1 MPPLFT
7 VLIVTFNGRHHLG
20 PCLAAL
26 AAQTLP
32 RHRFEVVLVDNASA
46 DDTIP
51 LVEGQF
57 PWVRVVRVDEN
68 RGFSG
73 GNNAGLP
80 FVRGRYLVLLNNDTV
95 ADPHWLAE
103 LVAEV
108 QPGRAV
114 ASKLVFAGQ
123 PTLLNSAGLQLLR
136 DGRAVDRGFRHPDRG
151 QFESPGPV
159 FAGCGA
165 AVVIDTH
172 HLTGDVFDPRYF
184 VYYEDLDAAWRA
196 GLAGRT
202 TVYAPRS
209 LVRHVHGGSAG
220 EETPLFRF
228 HVERNRAITSVR
240 NGDPFLAAW
249 NVVGLAARVVR
260 SGVRW
265 VLGQE
270 QRVMFRATAA
280 ALGSFL
286 LLAPSLLA
294 ERYVTRSAR
303 RDCRQVRQSRRE
315 RAKCAS

>member
-20 PCLAAL
+20 PCLTAL

-32 RHRFEVVLVDNASA
+32 HHQFEVVLVDNAST

-51 LVEGQF
+51 LVESRF
-57 PWVRVVRVDEN
+57 PWVRVVRSDKN
-68 RGFSG
+68 LGFSG

-95 ADPHWLAE
+95 PDPHWLLE
-103 LVAEV
+103 LAADVK
-108 QPGRAV
+108 PGRVV

-151 QFESPGPV
+151 QFETPGPV

-165 AVVIDTH
+165 AVVIDTRD
-172 HLTGDVFDPRYF
+172 LTGAVFDARYF

-196 GLAGRT
+196 GLGGRT
-202 TVYAPRS
+202 TAYAPRS

-240 NGDPFLAAW
+240 NGDPFLAVW

-260 SGVRW
+260 SGLRW
-265 VLGQE
+265 VVGQE
-270 QRVMFRATAA
+270 RGAMFRATAA

-286 LLAPSLLA
+286 RLAPALLA
-294 ERYVTRSAR
+294 ERYVTRTG
-303 RDCRQVRQSRRE
+303 
-315 RAKCAS
+315 AKCAS